1 MKRRRLELP
10 RSNFHYPL
18 KVARL
23 PIPPPLQVFCYISS
37 SAQNR
42 TRTCTYK
49 HTHLKRARLPIPP
62 PGHFENRSLSTYTNI
77 SKRAENETRTRDP
90 NLGKVVLYQLSYFR
104 KTDISPNALNCR
116 GDRIRTCDHLVPNQA
131 RYRAAL
137 HPAAIFIDYS
147 ISDLRVQRYCILF
160 IPPNF
165 TTLFFIL
172 SLWIKTAFSTILV
185 VLRKLYKYKNFI
197 FYSCFG
203 FILVFSLF
211 LYGIVVL
218 KAQKI
223 FCYGEPS
230 RQGRVK
236 L

>member
-1 MKRRRLELP
+1 MRVYQFRHLGILRTGLYL
-10 RSNFHYPL
+10 L
-18 KVARL
+18 I
-23 PIPPPLQVFCYISS
+23 PIFQ
-37 SAQNR
+37 
-42 TRTCTYK
+42 
-49 HTHLKRARLPIPP
+49 
-62 PGHFENRSLSTYTNI
+62 
-77 SKRAENETRTRDP
+77 KRAENETRTRDP

-104 KTDISPNALNCR
+104 KTNISPNALNSR

-137 HPAAIFIDYS
+137 HPAAIFVDYS

-172 SLWIKTAFSTILV
+172 SLWIKTTFSTILV

-236 L
+236 F

>member
-1 MKRRRLELP
+1 MPRTGLEP
-10 RSNFHYPL
+10 
-18 KVARL
+18 AR
-23 PIPPPLQVFCYISS
+23 I
-37 SAQNR
+37 N
-42 TRTCTYK
+42 TRTWNVRVYQFR
-49 HTHLKRARLPIPP
+49 HLGILRTGLYLLIPI
-62 PGHFENRSLSTYTNI
+62 FQ
-77 SKRAENETRTRDP
+77 KRAENETRTRDP

-104 KTDISPNALNCR
+104 KTNISPNALNSR

-137 HPAAIFIDYS
+137 HPAAIFVDCS

-203 FILVFSLF
+203 FILVFLLF
-211 LYGIVVL
+211 LYGIVVP

-223 FCYGEPS
+223 FCYGEPIK
-230 RQGRVK
+230 QGRIK